1 MTSSEH
7 LDISRAK
14 TYGPSSPAAPPQ
26 EPHDYDPYAPT
37 TWGQYDEELTV
48 NSGQKCR
55 VRKLDF
61 GDVMDAGLLDKLN
74 TLQGVVDKHQKKAE
88 GQPPVDPM
96 KLLADKR
103 TARQFS
109 TLIDDVVIMCV
120 TAPKLEKP
128 PADFAK
134 RKPGVVYVD
143 TVGLVD
149 KMEIFGH
156 ALGDINALE
165 SFRVGPGKPAGG
177 MADGQDAEGAS

>member
-7 LDISRAK
+7 
-14 TYGPSSPAAPPQ
+14 TSPAAPSQ
-26 EPHDYDPYAPT
+26 EPHEYDPYAPT
-37 TWGQYDEELTV
+37 SWGTYDEELKV
-48 NSGQKCR
+48 SSGQRCR

-61 GDVMDAGLLDKLN
+61 GDVMEAGLLDKLN
-74 TLQGVVDKHQKKAE
+74 TLQGVVDKSVKKAE

-109 TLIDDVVIMCV
+109 RLIDDVVVMCV
-120 TAPKLEKP
+120 TAPKLVIP

-134 RKPGVVYVD
+134 RKDGVVYTD

-156 ALGDINALE
+156 ALGDITALE
-165 SFRVGPGKPAGG
+165 SFRFGAVQPADSV
-177 MADGQDAEGAS
+177 ADGEGDGGSA

>member
-7 LDISRAK
+7 TTPAS
-14 TYGPSSPAAPPQ
+14 PSQTEGMPMP
-26 EPHDYDPYAPT
+26 DPYAPT
-37 TWGQYDEELTV
+37 TWGTYDEELV
-48 NSGQKCR
+48 VSSGQKCR

-61 GDVMDAGLLDKLN
+61 GDVMDAGLMDKLN
-74 TLQGVVDKHQKKAE
+74 TLQGVVDKHTKKAE

-96 KLLADKR
+96 KMLGDKR
-103 TARQFS
+103 TSKQFS
-109 TLIDDVVIMCV
+109 QLIDDVVVMCV

-128 PADFAK
+128 PSDFAK

-165 SFRVGPGKPAGG
+165 SFRGQPVKPADRV
-177 MADGQDAEGAS
+177 ADGEGNGAAS

>member
-7 LDISRAK
+7 A
-14 TYGPSSPAAPPQ
+14 SPAAPSQ
-26 EPHDYDPYAPT
+26 EQADPYAPT
-37 TWGQYDEELTV
+37 TWGTYDEELTV
-48 NSGQKCR
+48 SSGQKCR

-61 GDVMDAGLLDKLN
+61 GDVMDAGLMDKLN
-74 TLQGVVDKHQKKAE
+74 TLQGVVDKHAKKAE
-88 GQPPVDPM
+88 GQPPMDPM
-96 KLLADKR
+96 KMLGDKR
-103 TARQFS
+103 TAKQFS
-109 TLIDDVVIMCV
+109 TLIDDVVVMCV

-165 SFRVGPGKPAGG
+165 SFRLGAPKPADG
-177 MADGQDAEGAS
+177 MADGEGHGGAA

>member
-7 LDISRAK
+7 
-14 TYGPSSPAAPPQ
+14 TSPAAPSQ
-26 EPHDYDPYAPT
+26 EPHEYDPYAPT
-37 TWGQYDEELTV
+37 TWGSYDEELTV
-48 NSGQKCR
+48 SSGQKCR

-61 GDVMDAGLLDKLN
+61 EDVMDAGLLDKLN
-74 TLQGVVDKHQKKAE
+74 TLQGVVEKHTKKAE
-88 GQPPVDPM
+88 GQPPIDPM
-96 KLLADKR
+96 KMLGDKR
-103 TARQFS
+103 TTKQFS
-109 TLIDDVVIMCV
+109 TLINDVVVMCV

-156 ALGDINALE
+156 ALGDLNALE
-165 SFRVGPGKPAGG
+165 SFRFGAVQPADSV
-177 MADGQDAEGAS
+177 ADGKSDGGAA